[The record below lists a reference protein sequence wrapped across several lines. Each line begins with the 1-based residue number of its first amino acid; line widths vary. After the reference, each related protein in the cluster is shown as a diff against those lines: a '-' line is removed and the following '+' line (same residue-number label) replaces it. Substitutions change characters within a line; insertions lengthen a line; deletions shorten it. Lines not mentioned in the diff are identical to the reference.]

1 MRIQFD
7 IPESMESRFRRY
19 CPTERMRHDKARE
32 ALEEWINRREGRD
45 KKLQL
50 EKLAADKR
58 LLIPVIKEMIEAGDI
73 EIVRSGDVRA

>member
-1 MRIQFD
+1 MRLQYD
-7 IPESMESRFRRY
+7 IDGSLEKRFRRY
-19 CPTERMRHDKARE
+19 CPEAKMRHLYARE
-32 ALEEWINRREGRD
+32 ALEEWVNRREGRD
-45 KKLQL
+45 KKFQI